1 MESHHVGD
9 LLSAR
14 HWAKHLIY
22 INTQSWQQRCKP
34 GLANSS

>member
-22 INTQSWQQRCKP
+22 INTQSSQQPCKA
-34 GLANSS
+34 GLVNSS